1 MAGNGSTTGAAD
13 GRGDIPRATMTVAQ
27 RRRVAAASVVGSVLE
42 WYDFFLFGASAAL
55 VFNKVFFTGES
66 EFVATLAS
74 FATFAVGFAARP
86 VGGLI
91 LAHFGDKIGRRPILM
106 TTLVLMGLG
115 TLLIGLLPTYD
126 Q

>member
-1 MAGNGSTTGAAD
+1 M
-13 GRGDIPRATMTVAQ
+13 
-27 RRRVAAASVVGSVLE
+27 
-42 WYDFFLFGASAAL
+42 
-55 VFNKVFFTGES
+55 FFTGES

-115 TLLIGLLPTYD
+115 TLSIGLLPTYD
-126 Q
+126 QIGFWGSRPARLPAHRAGSRCRR